1 MRRMIFGIA
10 LGLCLLSVTSL
21 APAQR
26 NPFSPPFPAYRSP
39 SVFPPAFRLRA
50 REVVEGWYLR
60 YLGRDLDPGAAVW
73 IDQLRRGENPSAVLA
88 GILGSDEYYQQSG
101 STPRRFIDRLY
112 IDVAGRRIDGREM
125 DQMLQRLRFSDRQ
138 QVAYELLLRY
148 PNAVLNPMAEG
159 NDVRR
164 PWLP

>member
-1 MRRMIFGIA
+1 MRGMIFAIV
-10 LGLCLLSVTSL
+10 LGLCLLSVPGL

-26 NPFSPPFPAYRSP
+26 NPFRPPFPAYRPP

-50 REVVEGWYLR
+50 REVVQGWYLR
-60 YLGRDLDPGAAVW
+60 FLGRDLDPGAAVW
-73 IDQLRRGENPSAVLA
+73 IDQLRRGENPTAVLA
-88 GILGSDEYYQQSG
+88 GILGSDEYFQASG
-101 STPRRFIDRLY
+101 STPRRFVARLF
-112 IDVAGRRIDGREM
+112 IDVAGRRVERREM
-125 DQMLQRLRFSDRQ
+125 DRMLVRLRFSDRQ

-148 PNAVLNPMAEG
+148 PNAVLNPMVVG